1 VAVVVAWFA
10 AAALLWQTSVP
21 GNLHL
26 SGLDPRDYF
35 SPAQLERTARYER
48 FVRIDLVLSFVA
60 TVVALLVL
68 MRRAPRI
75 ARNTG
80 LGPIAA
86 GLIVSMIILIV
97 LWAVDLPFAIA
108 LRWWEKRH
116 DLTEG
121 GWIEWLVQPWAELG
135 GAVAFVML
143 QVVVIMAFAR
153 RYPRNWWLPVTPIF
167 LALAAVFV
175 VVMPYL
181 LAGGVSRPQSP
192 GLRQDIRTLERRE
205 GVDVPV
211 DVEKMSNVT
220 KQANAFAVGLGPTE
234 RVVLW
239 DTLLDGRFTPGEVRV
254 VLAHEFGHIAHRHLW
269 KGLGW
274 AILFAFPIT
283 FVIAR
288 LTARRGGL
296 GDPGLLPYAVLV
308 LLVLN
313 VALAPVQNVVYRRY
327 EAEADWSALQ
337 AARDPSSQTALFQSF
352 SETSLGQPDPPTWA
366 YVVFDTHPTLMQRIA
381 MAEAWKDRR

>member
-1 VAVVVAWFA
+1 
-10 AAALLWQTSVP
+10 
-21 GNLHL
+21 
-26 SGLDPRDYF
+26 
-35 SPAQLERTARYER
+35 
-48 FVRIDLVLSFVA
+48 
-60 TVVALLVL
+60 
-68 MRRAPRI
+68 
-75 ARNTG
+75 
-80 LGPIAA
+80 
-86 GLIVSMIILIV
+86 
-97 LWAVDLPFAIA
+97 
-108 LRWWEKRH
+108 
-116 DLTEG
+116 
-121 GWIEWLVQPWAELG
+121 
-135 GAVAFVML
+135 
-143 QVVVIMAFAR
+143 
-153 RYPRNWWLPVTPIF
+153 
-167 LALAAVFV
+167 
-175 VVMPYL
+175 
-181 LAGGVSRPQSP
+181 
-192 GLRQDIRTLERRE
+192 
-205 GVDVPV
+205 
-211 DVEKMSNVT
+211 MSNVT